1 MLQSCGCDM
10 PVHCRHCKPDVMV
23 KTIPWNQM
31 FILSDR
37 YRCKLNEEIMHFT
50 DFHKVY
56 TLLRVKLILTF
67 KFVKN
72 PLLISSNTY
81 HPLTNQTEYRRKIS
95 KFVYD

>member
-1 MLQSCGCDM
+1 
-10 PVHCRHCKPDVMV
+10 
-23 KTIPWNQM
+23 
-31 FILSDR
+31 
-37 YRCKLNEEIMHFT
+37 MHFT